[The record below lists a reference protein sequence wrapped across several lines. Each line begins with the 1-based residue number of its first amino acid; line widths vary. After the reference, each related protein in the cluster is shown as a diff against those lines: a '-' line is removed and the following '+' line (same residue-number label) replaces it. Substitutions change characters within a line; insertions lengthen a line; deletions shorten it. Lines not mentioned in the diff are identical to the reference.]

1 VNSREA
7 RCPEC
12 RRIVHVR
19 SSGLFVAHRTSD
31 GPHCAYSL
39 GVSEL
44 PDLRSAPTL
53 PAESRIDII
62 RRLARRNAKE
72 LS

>member
-1 VNSREA
+1 MNSREA

-44 PDLRSAPTL
+44 PDLRSAPVLDRVDTIKARAL
-53 PAESRIDII
+53 K
-62 RRLARRNAKE
+62 LARKRT
-72 LS
+72 